1 MVYQI
6 RYISIFILIL
16 LASNSTAFSQD
27 FNFNTNPKGVNLPVQ
42 NVLQVAQD
50 TLGRMWFSTVRG
62 IYYSDGIQTHSLEE
76 SVAGEFDF
84 RISLH
89 IDEDGIIW
97 LFNQNGLPKLFKG
110 GYGKWEEEKLPID
123 FGTKQSNRIL
133 FFSTGK
139 GKEKQF
145 FLDNEIT
152 LVTWNSGLK
161 DFKQLS
167 RPDFKESGRLISVTK
182 IEGREYFFFEQL
194 TAKLTGDQLEPFL
207 FQGID
212 LPGVPVVVKPSPFSD
227 EFYFLGKN
235 YLAKGSEFNKP
246 TSLVDSNIS
255 ETDFISETHYGLFF
269 KAENVFYF
277 FNSQLRKIASYN
289 RFPLILELNDLL
301 NAFYIHDAI
310 TDREGILW
318 IATSRGVVNL
328 NSLKFQNYGRFRL
341 DLMSEEIS
349 AILELDR
356 GDFLFGFNNGIQ
368 KFSRMKMTTVY
379 RDSFVSGTPQE
390 RIINFSQDHESGIV
404 WFSANQG
411 GVGQYFPE
419 SDKTIH
425 FAPPTDVAITSVVVI
440 GDSVIMAGPKSVY
453 IAPKSAKG
461 SQLYRRNLIGEIQEL
476 IDQPIYF
483 FRKASKLKDGRIVI
497 MAGEKYIDQPPLQQ
511 NDRFVIVQG
520 FDVLETDEGLLIASD
535 EGLKIFKDDQVLPYT
550 SKGEQ
555 IDNPV
560 YCLIKDSKGQIW
572 IGTDQGIVRINQE
585 GILRYDE
592 SNGLIGNEINR
603 GALLESKSGKI
614 IIGTLKGFSVFFPE
628 ERFEANGGPKI
639 YLNSYKVG
647 LNVDQ
652 NSEDLSVP
660 FSENTFEVEY
670 LVTGFNEEK
679 ELWIHYRLNGPE
691 EDEWVIVKDPKAN
704 QLFFTNLPPGDYL
717 LEIKASYEGENFS
730 ETVSSKP
737 FQIAKPIYLQI
748 WFLFLVISFLIG
760 LGILINILFQ
770 QLRKLGLLKV
780 AFDNKEKEKIA
791 SEQQFKNVWDSS
803 KDCLILTLDSE
814 EIVAVNPSF
823 AKLIGEKATALP
835 GKFLHELFSEP
846 SFCQNKMQMFE
857 PENISKLEQGIS
869 LEAVFPWK
877 SNSVEMML
885 YTKLIQRD
893 YRGQNLIMCIFRD
906 ISLEKAIENSLRD
919 AKEKAEEANRFKSS
933 LLSNISHEIRT
944 PLNGILGGTE
954 HIMMNH
960 EEDKVLI
967 SQLDI
972 ILQSGE
978 RLLSTI
984 NSILDMAKIEANKM
998 EVHFEPIEI
1007 NNFITTVV
1015 KPLKNL
1021 ANRKGIVLRET
1032 YLSPSILGNTD
1043 KRFLEM
1049 ILNNIISNAIKY
1061 TEEGEIHL
1069 QVDREDEKLLLKIED
1084 TGVGMS
1090 EEFMTKIF
1098 QPFEQESTGN
1108 DRLFDGTGIGL
1119 SITKN
1124 LIDLLGGTIDVQS
1137 MKNTGTMITIKI
1149 PI

>member
-1 MVYQI
+1 M
-6 RYISIFILIL
+6 
-16 LASNSTAFSQD
+16 
-27 FNFNTNPKGVNLPVQ
+27 
-42 NVLQVAQD
+42 
-50 TLGRMWFSTVRG
+50 GR
-62 IYYSDGIQTHSLEE
+62 
-76 SVAGEFDF
+76 GE
-84 RISLH
+84 IA
-89 IDEDGIIW
+89 
-97 LFNQNGLPKLFKG
+97 
-110 GYGKWEEEKLPID
+110 ID
-123 FGTKQSNRIL
+123 FGTKQSNRII
-133 FFSTGK
+133 FFSIGK

-145 FLDNEIT
+145 FLDTENI
-152 LVTWNSGLK
+152 LVTWKSDLK
-161 DFKQLS
+161 DFKQLP
-167 RPDFKESGRLISVTK
+167 RPDFKESGRLFSVTK
-182 IEGREYFFFEQL
+182 FEGKEYFFFEQL

-255 ETDFISETHYGLFF
+255 ESDFISETHYGLFF
-269 KAENVFYF
+269 RADNVFYF

-289 RFPLILELNDLL
+289 RFPLILELNNLL
-301 NAFYIHDAI
+301 NAFFIHDAI

-318 IATSRGVVNL
+318 IATSRGIVNL

-349 AILELDR
+349 AILELDQ
-356 GDFLFGFNNGIQ
+356 GNFLFGFNNGIQ
-368 KFSRMKMTTVY
+368 KFSRMEMTTVY
-379 RDSFVSGTPQE
+379 RDSFASGTPQE
-390 RIINFSQDHESGIV
+390 RIINFSQDPESGIV

-411 GVGQYFPE
+411 GVGKYFPE
-419 SDKTIH
+419 TDKTIH
-425 FAPPTDVAITSVVVI
+425 FAPPTNVSISSVVIV

-453 IAPKSAKG
+453 IAPKSAQG
-461 SQLYRRNLIGEIQEL
+461 TQLYKRNLIGEIQEL

-483 FRKASKLKDGRIVI
+483 FRKASKLKDGRIVV
-497 MAGEKYIDQPPLQQ
+497 MAGKKYIDQPPLQQ

-535 EGLKIFKDDQVLPYT
+535 EGLKIFKNNEVLPY
-550 SKGEQ
+550 SLKGEQ

-560 YCLIKDSKGQIW
+560 YCLIKDSKGNIW
-572 IGTDQGIVRINQE
+572 LGTDQGIVRINQE
-585 GILRYDE
+585 GVLRYDE

-628 ERFEANGGPKI
+628 EKFEATGAPKI
-639 YLNSYKVG
+639 YLESYKVG
-647 LNVDQ
+647 PNINQSSENLNV
-652 NSEDLSVP
+652 S

-679 ELWIHYRLNGPE
+679 DLWIHYRINGPE
-691 EDEWVIVKDPKAN
+691 EGGEWTILKDPKAT
-704 QLFFTNLPPGDYL
+704 QLFFTNLPPGNYK
-717 LEIKASYEGENFS
+717 LEMKASYEGENFS
-730 ETVSSKP
+730 EKVSSKP

-748 WFLFLVISFLIG
+748 WFLFLVVSFLIG

-803 KDCLILTLDSE
+803 KGCLILTLDSE

-823 AKLIGEKATALP
+823 ARLIGEKETALP
-835 GKFLHELFSEP
+835 GKFMHELFSEP
-846 SFCQNKMQMFE
+846 GFCQNKIQMFE

-885 YTKLIQRD
+885 YTKLIQKD

-906 ISLEKAIENSLRD
+906 ISLEKVIENSLRD

-998 EVHFEPIEI
+998 DVHFEPIEI
-1007 NNFITTVV
+1007 NNFINTVV

-1032 YLSPSILGNTD
+1032 YLSSSILGNTD

-1069 QVDREDEKLLLKIED
+1069 QVDRQDGKLLLKIED

-1090 EEFMTKIF
+1090 EEFMAKIF

-1124 LIDLLGGTIDVQS
+1124 LIDLLKGTIDVQS